1 VGEPAKLAAALKSMR
16 QEMVQ
21 HAVPLLDAHFVIVAD
36 ELFEGAAPPRLVII
50 ADK

>member
-21 HAVPLLDAHFVIVAD
+21 HAVPLL
-36 ELFEGAAPPRLVII
+36 VII